1 MSAAGAAVLF
11 SEDITLS
18 AGLLPGPGRLGISSE
33 TVRGSAFS
41 PFWAADAED
50 SRTAG
55 KSPGLEEPRPL
66 GTGRRVR
73 ACEAPG
79 LAHRAPLPLLS
90 RARSRSRSPPP
101 PPLEG
106 RATLHVVCDC
116 WLHVGGAPLSQRVF
130 RPEHVGRIV
139 AGLGEKT
146 RLQR

>member
-1 MSAAGAAVLF
+1 MR
-11 SEDITLS
+11 
-18 AGLLPGPGRLGISSE
+18 GP
-33 TVRGSAFS
+33 AFS
-41 PFWAADAED
+41 PFWAADAENT
-50 SRTAG
+50 RTAG

-79 LAHRAPLPLLS
+79 LVHRAPLPLCS
-90 RARSRSRSPPP
+90 PERTRARASPHP

-116 WLHVGGAPLSQRVF
+116 WFHVGGTPRSQPVF

-139 AGLGEKT
+139 AGSGEQT
-146 RLQR
+146 RLPGLLQR